1 MNNRVCYGEYS
12 LRHWLRLLLNGN
24 IVLPEYQRSFVWREK
39 DMRRLLKSFIDKQFV
54 QPITLAL
61 FDTKDGRPT
70 ANLII
75 DGQQRLTTI
84 LLSYLEYIPDLDKF
98 NVDEGVATGD
108 DSSVDDDENSGTK
121 VPVEWTFKRL
131 LSKDQKENEKGEIQK
146 RMVEDG
152 RYYEF
157 KDLNLPKDFFDTTF
171 LGFSYIVPESN
182 DKAVIQN
189 SYTQLFRNINYFGT
203 RLSVM
208 ESRRSLYYMKSQYQR
223 YFEGLL
229 EDDSDVLCG
238 IKLIEKLNPTKIDFV
253 RYLST
258 LSQYKVLGSSD
269 KVLRWYSAYSSRES
283 FYGDYVSS
291 IVGVEQE
298 DNETKF
304 DGFDFDTVFPDDC
317 WKQRFEVLRDAI
329 NALKPNLGL
338 NKDNA
343 FTSWI
348 DADYWLFGLIYYLV
362 FEGKTLKPDTSG
374 MVTEL
379 SQIIKAKRDDKNY
392 SKTPNRLGNLRE
404 RMKES
409 IEIVKKYVQ

>member
-12 LRHWLRLLLNGN
+12 LRHWLRLMLSGN
-24 IVLPEYQRSFVWREK
+24 IVLPDYQRSFVWREK
-39 DMRRLLKSFIDKQFV
+39 DMRRLVKSFMDKQFV

-61 FDTKDGRPT
+61 FDTKDGSP
-70 ANLII
+70 ALNLII
-75 DGQQRLTTI
+75 DGQQRLTTV
-84 LLSYLEYIPDLDKF
+84 LLTYLGYVPDLDKF
-98 NVDEGVATGD
+98 DVDEGMATGD
-108 DSSVDDDENSGTK
+108 DSSEDEGGIAGTK
-121 VPVEWTFKRL
+121 TPVEWTFQNL
-131 LSKDQKENEKGEIQK
+131 LRKDQKENEKGEIQK
-146 RMVEDG
+146 RMVQDG

-157 KDLNLPKDFFDTTF
+157 KVPNLPKDFFDTTF

-182 DKAVIQN
+182 DLAVIQN
-189 SYTQLFRNINYFGT
+189 NYTQLFRNINYFGT

-208 ESRRSLYYMKSQYQR
+208 ESRRSLYYMKSQYQK

-229 EDDSDVLCG
+229 EDGSDVLCG
-238 IKLIEKLNPTKIDFV
+238 IKLLEKLARTKIDFV

-258 LSQYKVLGSSD
+258 LSQFKASGNSD
-269 KVLRWYSAYSSRES
+269 KVLRWYSAYSTRES

-304 DGFDFDTVFPDDC
+304 DGFVFDVEFPGDC
-317 WKQRFEVLRDAI
+317 WKQRFVVLRDAI

-362 FEGKTLKPDTSG
+362 FEGKTLKPDLSG
-374 MVTEL
+374 LVAEL
-379 SQIIKAKRDDKNY
+379 TKMIKAKRDDENY

-409 IEIVKKYVQ
+409 ISIVGKYVQ

>member
-1 MNNRVCYGEYS
+1 MNNRTYYGEYS
-12 LRHWLRLLLNGN
+12 LRHWLRLLLSGN

-39 DMRRLLKSFIDKQFV
+39 DMRRLVKSFIDKQFV

-61 FDTKDGRPT
+61 FDTKDGSST

-84 LLSYLEYIPDLDKF
+84 LLTYLEYIPDLDKF
-98 NVDEGVATGD
+98 NLDEGVAMGD
-108 DSSVDDDENSGTK
+108 DSSEDDGGNTGTK
-121 VPVEWTFKRL
+121 VPVEWTFKHL
-131 LSKDQKENEKGEIQK
+131 LSKDQRENEKSEIQK

-157 KDLNLPKDFFDTTF
+157 KDLNLPKDFFETTF

-182 DKAVIQN
+182 DKALIQN

-208 ESRRSLYYMKSQYQR
+208 ESRRSLYYMKSQYRR

-238 IKLIEKLNPTKIDFV
+238 IKLVEKLTPTKIDFV

-258 LSQYKVLGSSD
+258 LSQYKVLGNSD

-304 DGFDFDTVFPDDC
+304 DGFDFTSVFPDDC

-329 NALKPNLGL
+329 NAMKPNLGL

-348 DADYWLFGLIYYLV
+348 DADYWLFGLIYYIV
-362 FEGKTLKPDTSG
+362 FEGKTLKPDTNG

-379 SQIIKAKRDDKNY
+379 SQNIKAKRGDENY
-392 SKTPNRLGNLRE
+392 AKTPNRLGNLRE